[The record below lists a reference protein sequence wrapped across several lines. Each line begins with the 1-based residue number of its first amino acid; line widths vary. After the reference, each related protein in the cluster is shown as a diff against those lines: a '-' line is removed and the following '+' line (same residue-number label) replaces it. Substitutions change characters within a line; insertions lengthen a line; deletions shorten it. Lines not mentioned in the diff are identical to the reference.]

1 MTVDEL
7 QPDPHEGLEAQIAQ
21 WRRYVQRR
29 EAISAADVD
38 EMEDHLRERIDE
50 LSAAGL
56 DDEESFLVAVKRMGS
71 LDEVS
76 QEFAREHSDR
86 LWKQLVLVSSSPAG
100 STRTSREL
108 AVMLVVAMAAG
119 VLSVINGAGRA
130 ITGISAF

>member
-76 QEFAREHSDR
+76 QALRENNPETLTCGCLS
-86 LWKQLVLVSSSPAG
+86 KSASSSSPAYPV
-100 STRTSREL
+100 TPTI
-108 AVMLVVAMAAG
+108 AAFT
-119 VLSVINGAGRA
+119 IGA
-130 ITGISAF
+130 SSFF